1 MPRMDA
7 AADAHRARRL
17 ASAFRRILSVM
28 HTTRLIGSDV
38 GWVDTPELL
47 PARAVATGI
56 EAGS

>member
-1 MPRMDA
+1 MDA
-7 AADAHRARRL
+7 AADAHRALRL

-38 GWVDTPELL
+38 GWVDTPELQ
-47 PARAVATGI
+47 PARAAATGI